1 MAELELDQI
10 EKRYKGKPVLRG
22 VSMTAQAGSCVGILG
37 RNGSGKSTLLN
48 ILAGVLAPDGGRA
61 LWRGEDLLAAPR
73 ERRRAVGYVPQ
84 GTPLFEELTA
94 LDNLR
99 LWYDRASL
107 KRELAEGGVLKL
119 LDVDAFLRVR
129 VSKMSGGMKKRLSIG
144 CAMASRPEILLLDE
158 ASTALDLPCKAELM
172 GYLKGLRAAGTTL
185 LMATHDLQEAA
196 ECDRLY
202 LLADGT
208 LSACAFDGDLGRLME
223 YFKK

>member
-1 MAELELDQI
+1 MAELELAGI
-10 EKRYKGKPVLRG
+10 EKRYKGKTVLRG
-22 VSMTAQAGSCVGILG
+22 ASMTAEAGSCVGVLG

-48 ILAGVLAPDGGRA
+48 ILAGVLAPDGGRF
-61 LWRGEDLLAAPR
+61 LWHGEDLLAAPR
-73 ERRRAVGYVPQ
+73 KRRKAVGYVPQ

-94 LDNLR
+94 LDNLK

-107 KRELAEGGVLKL
+107 ERELAEGGILKL

-129 VSKMSGGMKKRLSIG
+129 VSKLSGGMKKRLSIG

-172 GYLKGLRAAGTTL
+172 EYLKNLRAAGTTL

-202 LLADGT
+202 LLSGGK

-223 YFKK
+223 YFK

>member
-1 MAELELDQI
+1 MAELVLEGI
-10 EKRYKGKPVLRG
+10 EKRYKGKTVLRG
-22 VSMTAQAGSCVGILG
+22 ASMTAEAGGCVGVLG

-48 ILAGVLAPDGGRA
+48 ILAGVLAPDGGRF

-73 ERRRAVGYVPQ
+73 ARRKAVGYVPQ

-94 LDNLR
+94 LDNLK

-107 KRELAEGGVLKL
+107 EREISEGGILKL
-119 LDVDAFLRVR
+119 LDVDDFLRVR
-129 VSKMSGGMKKRLSIG
+129 VSTLSGGMKKRLSIG

-172 GYLKGLRAAGTTL
+172 DYLKGLRSAGTTL

-196 ECDRLY
+196 ACDRLY
-202 LLADGT
+202 LLSEGT
-208 LSACAFDGDLGRLME
+208 LRECAFDGDLERLME
-223 YFKK
+223 YFK